1 MGGGNLGAQKY
12 EARRNMEL
20 FQAAVHEAKPSRET
34 AAWRD
39 GTKKLYKRVDGRKL
53 MKEKIQQKEN
63 LELGKKI
70 FDIHHEP
77 RRKATR
83 EYVPGWRIG
92 NISGGMCIDC
102 YATDNPLVKVFAEL
116 HNFKEKR
123 KAIDKRIAVED
134 AELKKH
140 IAMYSRYV
148 PVLPGGVE
156 IVYTWRLSPHAVLTI
171 LLRTRIF
178 TAATSPPQRTRSS
191 TTTIG
196 TAPASSST
204 RKALQCCTS
213 GCSCRIR
220 SLARSPLAMALSR
233 ARHLE

>member
-1 MGGGNLGAQKY
+1 MKKAVGGGNLGSQKY

-39 GTKKLYKRVDGRKL
+39 GTKKLQKPIDGRKL
-53 MKEKIQQKEN
+53 MQEKITRIEN

-116 HNFKEKR
+116 HNFKQKR
-123 KAIDKRIAVED
+123 KASDKRIAAED
-134 AELKKH
+134 AELRRH
-140 IAMYSRYV
+140 IAMYSRCA
-148 PVLPGGVE
+148 PPLRGLVLCE
-156 IVYTWRLSPHAVLTI
+156 HSCT
-171 LLRTRIF
+171 
-178 TAATSPPQRTRSS
+178 
-191 TTTIG
+191 
-196 TAPASSST
+196 
-204 RKALQCCTS
+204 LQY
-213 GCSCRIR
+213 
-220 SLARSPLAMALSR
+220 
-233 ARHLE
+233 